1 MGSPSRERRIR
12 PGRRRRPRFALPL
25 CGAIAA
31 LLIAAPAAQATFHEI
46 LVREVYAGGA
56 DNDSYVVLQAYTGG
70 QNALSGHSLTA
81 YNAGGAALGT
91 FTFGGSVGN
100 GQNQMTVLVADTA
113 YATGFPGGPAPDG
126 TEATFNLNPAGG
138 AVCWA
143 GLDCMSWGSFSG
155 TTSPSSGSPADPA
168 GIPANMALRRSIA
181 AGCATLLQLSDDTN
195 VSSADFEDATPTPRA
210 NSSPITEMPCGPSTA
225 PNTTIGN
232 PKPASRTK
240 NTEAEFVFTA
250 TPATGASFECK
261 LDSEPAFTACA
272 SPQSYTGLAGG
283 AGTSHSFQVRAVHPT
298 NGTDPSPA
306 SHTWIV
312 DTVAPVATIDSQ
324 PVDPSPGGSAA
335 FGFHANESSSF
346 ECSLV
351 PAGDPA
357 DYSSCSSVRTYT
369 NLADGEYT
377 FELRA
382 TDLATNVSA
391 VESYGW
397 TVDNSLADTTPP
409 QTTLDSRP
417 PDPSTSPTAGF
428 TYSSNEPGSSFECS
442 LDGAAFAPCPT
453 AGIAYSGLGS
463 GPHSFQVRAID
474 LEGNKDLSPAGYS
487 FQVVL
492 PGPGLPST
500 PVPGPLAAIAPPA
513 LAPQTTISAKPA
525 AKTSDRTPT
534 FRFGSSMAGAS
545 YQCQLDRGP
554 YKPCRSPF
562 TTKALAPARH
572 TFKVRAIVAGLAD
585 PTPASF
591 SFKVVKPARGRG

>member
-1 MGSPSRERRIR
+1 
-12 PGRRRRPRFALPL
+12 LV
-25 CGAIAA
+25 
-31 LLIAAPAAQATFHEI
+31 AAPAAHATFHEI

-56 DNDSYVVLQAYTGG
+56 DNDSYVVLQAYSGG
-70 QNALSGHSLTA
+70 QNALGGHSLTA
-81 YNAGGAALGT
+81 YGPTGTALGT
-91 FTFGGSVGN
+91 FSFPGAVTS
-100 GQNQMTVLVADTA
+100 GQNQMTVLVTDTA

-126 TEATFNLNPAGG
+126 IESTFNLNPGGG

-181 AGCATLLQLSDDTN
+181 ADCATLLQLNDDTN
-195 VSSADFEDATPTPRA
+195 VSSADFEDATPNPRA
-210 NSSPITEMPCGPSTA
+210 NSSPITETPCAPSTA
-225 PNTTIGN
+225 PNTTIGD
-232 PKPASRTK
+232 PKPATRTK
-240 NTEAEFVFTA
+240 STEAEFFFTA

-272 SPQSYTGLAGG
+272 SPQSYAGLGG
-283 AGTSHSFQVRAVHPT
+283 GTGTSHSFQVRAVHPT

-324 PVDPSPGGSAA
+324 PLDPSPGGSAA
-335 FGFHANESSSF
+335 FGFHASESSSF

-351 PAGDPA
+351 PAGDPD
-357 DYSSCSSVRTYT
+357 DYESCNSIKTYT

-382 TDLATNVSA
+382 TDLATNVGA

-409 QTTLDSRP
+409 QTTLGSHP
-417 PDPSTSPTAGF
+417 PDPSPGSTASF

-442 LDGAAFAPCPT
+442 LDGVAFAACST
-453 AGIAYSGLGS
+453 AGITYSGLGS

-474 LEGNKDLSPAGYS
+474 AEGNVDPTPAGYS

-492 PGPGLPST
+492 PGPGLPA
-500 PVPGPLAAIAPPA
+500 PAPGPLAAILLPA
-513 LAPQTTISAKPA
+513 SAPQTTISAKPPV
-525 AKTSDRTPT
+525 KTSDRTPT
-534 FRFGSSMAGAS
+534 FRFGSSPAGAS

-554 YKPCRSPF
+554 FKSCRSPF
-562 TTKALAPARH
+562 TTKSLAPGRH